1 MCNLE
6 GTETTYFTTFLR
18 FYEIRSDQSKSAN
31 EHCLSKENLI
41 ANIWKSKWPPH
52 MMLSMHNSSISKIK
66 KARIYRPEIRGEKKD
81 NEIFWNPEMVF
92 ILNFHTFKLPQ
103 KQFK

>member
-1 MCNLE
+1 
-6 GTETTYFTTFLR
+6 
-18 FYEIRSDQSKSAN
+18 
-31 EHCLSKENLI
+31 
-41 ANIWKSKWPPH
+41 
-52 MMLSMHNSSISKIK
+52 MMLSRRNSSISKIK